1 MAEAVTGME
10 NLSTA
15 VTFLITQFGNVV
27 DTIIGTPILLLPVA
41 IFTFGGAIGLAN
53 RLIRG

>member
-1 MAEAVTGME
+1 MAAVTGME
-10 NLSTA
+10 NLGTA
-15 VTFLITQFGNVV
+15 VTFLITQFGSVV
-27 DTIIGTPILLLPVA
+27 DTIIGEPILLLPGA

>member
-1 MAEAVTGME
+1 MAATGME
-10 NLSTA
+10 NLGTA
-15 VTFLITQFGNVV
+15 VTFLITQFGSVV